1 MVSFD
6 ILVNGEKLF
15 HLNHSGIID
24 IEKLWDDVDKNIR
37 NLLKNG
43 KFKKGTLKEAI
54 ENNTFQEQVFSIRN

>member
-15 HLNHSGIID
+15 HLDHSGIID

-37 NLLKNG
+37 NLLKMANL
-43 KFKKGTLKEAI
+43 KKELLK
-54 ENNTFQEQVFSIRN
+54 